1 MKTLKIRNV
10 VLGEGMPKI
19 IVPIV
24 DQTRSAI
31 QSRLAELQTQTF
43 QVVEWRADHF
53 AQVFDPQAVLQV
65 LDDLRSGLPEKVLL
79 FTFRTKAEGG
89 EKSISTEDYLDL
101 NRRVAESGLVDLVDV
116 EVFSERAQENIDQ
129 IHKAGIKVVGSNHDF
144 DKTPDQAE
152 LVRRLRT
159 MQDMGADL
167 PKIAVMAQSP
177 RDVLTLLS
185 ATEEMYSHY
194 ADRPILTMS
203 MRGVGSI
210 SRMCG
215 EIFGSCATF
224 GSVGQG
230 SAPGQISVQELTQVL
245 ELIHR
250 ANQ

>member
-116 EVFSERAQENIDQ
+116 EVFSERARRISTRFTRPASRWWAPTTTLTRRR
-129 IHKAGIKVVGSNHDF
+129 IRRSWSGAFVPCR
-144 DKTPDQAE
+144 TW
-152 LVRRLRT
+152 VRIFPRSPSWPNPLG
-159 MQDMGADL
+159 MCSL
-167 PKIAVMAQSP
+167 CFPPPK
-177 RDVLTLLS
+177 RC
-185 ATEEMYSHY
+185 
-194 ADRPILTMS
+194 ILTTP
-203 MRGVGSI
+203 I
-210 SRMCG
+210 
-215 EIFGSCATF
+215 
-224 GSVGQG
+224 
-230 SAPGQISVQELTQVL
+230 APF
-245 ELIHR
+245 
-250 ANQ
+250 